1 MKSSKRFIL
10 GGRRR
15 LLRGRRR
22 LLRGRR
28 RVLRSR
34 RRVLRSLAAALVVMM
49 LVVVITTVASNMAIG
64 NLISNGD
71 FESGFKAVDGC
82 GAVGEGWGCFTKV
95 GGGGYGLNDEGWDRA
110 VASGKHAQL
119 IEINTK
125 KDFGDQG
132 RTAGIFQSVKV
143 VKGQTYE
150 LSFQAMMRADDL
162 QGGGD
167 PWRYVMLVGFSHDG
181 GGVWQYANAQ
191 EVNAGPIQDRVNPT
205 GFYPVKLSVRAESDY
220 LTIFIAGRM
229 KWGDWNREVDFDV
242 DNVSLVGPVPGHGK
256 LPPIVNKKP
265 WRGHVPPPVVKPV
278 APVAALVCDG
288 PNLLW
293 NGNFESGFDPY
304 GTARY
309 WAPFNNGGQANYGYY
324 DDMWPL
330 VVAEGQHAQL
340 LEINSRKLAAPA
352 DADRTIGIFQR
363 VGGLKPGAT
372 YQLSLKA
379 MIREDGDHNDEDSNR
394 YEVYW
399 GYRNSLSPIA
409 NKGDLTGVT
418 GIPVA
423 GIYERRA
430 PGPYSDYTTQLT
442 ASSKDMLL
450 YLIGMKKWA
459 TEEREVDFDFD
470 NVQLHECRT
479 VMPPDGDHGKDGHHD
494 NNGGPTNSCVYVVH
508 RGDTLSGIAARYHT
522 TVKALAQENNIR
534 NVNLIRNGQKL
545 KVACW

>member
-1 MKSSKRFIL
+1 MKSSKRIIL
-10 GGRRR
+10 SA
-15 LLRGRRR
+15 
-22 LLRGRR
+22 RR
-28 RVLRSR
+28 RVLRA
-34 RRVLRSLAAALVVMM
+34 LAAALVVMM
-49 LVVVITTVASNMAIG
+49 LVVLTITTVANNMAIG
-64 NLISNGD
+64 NLITNGD
-71 FESGFKAVDGC
+71 LENGFKVVDGC
-82 GAVGEGWGCFTKV
+82 GVVGEGWGCFTT
-95 GGGGYGLNDEGWDRA
+95 GGRGDYGFYDEGWDRA

-132 RTAGIFQSVKV
+132 RTAGMFQTVKV

-181 GGVWQYANAQ
+181 GAVWQYANVQ

-205 GFYPVKLSVRAESDY
+205 GYYPVKLSVRAEGDK
-220 LTIFIAGRM
+220 LTVFIAGRM

-242 DNVSLVGPVPGHGK
+242 DGVSLMGP
-256 LPPIVNKKP
+256 LP
-265 WRGHVPPPVVKPV
+265 GHVPPVVTPAPPV
-278 APVAALVCDG
+278 ATLVCDG

-304 GTARY
+304 GSARY
-309 WAPFNNGGQANYGYY
+309 WAPYNNGGSANYGYY
-324 DDMWPL
+324 DEMWPL

-340 LEINSRKLAAPA
+340 LEINSKKLTTAT
-352 DADRTIGIFQR
+352 DADRLIGIFQR
-363 VGGLKPGAT
+363 VGRLKPGAT

-379 MIREDGDHNDEDSNR
+379 MIREDGDHTDEDPNR

-399 GYRNSLSPIA
+399 GYRNGLSPIA
-409 NKGDLTGVT
+409 NKGDLTGLT

-430 PGPYSDYTTQLT
+430 PGPYSDYTTQFT

-459 TEEREVDFDFD
+459 TQETEVDFDFD
-470 NVQLHECRT
+470 NVQLHECRK
-479 VMPPDGDHGKDGHHD
+479 VMPTDGGGDGND
-494 NNGGPTNSCVYVVH
+494 GNNGNNGGPTNSCVYVVH
-508 RGDTLSGIAARYHT
+508 RGDTLSGIAARYNT
-522 TVKALAQENNIR
+522 TVKALAQANNIR
-534 NVNLIRNGQKL
+534 NVNLIRTGQKL